1 MPRAQVALWFAES
14 FGLKLETLTVSEMET
29 GIVHNLSTEK
39 KDALHRFDDLLEDD
53 KSKLKQCYF
62 FFTNFV
68 WGTAFTM
75 CCQLRMMSCQD
86 ECLIKQRRGQLN
98 NICYIS
104 STPDDEE
111 GAQVPFRE
119 ILTERIRHCVGSQ
132 PNQLTRW

>member
-68 WGTAFTM
+68 WG
-75 CCQLRMMSCQD
+75 QL
-86 ECLIKQRRGQLN
+86 L
-98 NICYIS
+98 
-104 STPDDEE
+104 P
-111 GAQVPFRE
+111 
-119 ILTERIRHCVGSQ
+119 CVVNWGWWVAKM
-132 PNQLTRW
+132 NV